1 VCCLFCANLVLLLD
15 LGSYD
20 IHLGPLHLVAHQLF
34 KPFLLVA
41 ASFWIA
47 VFLGGLIR
55 QPVSTATL
63 QNRLATFFLL
73 AVAIALYAAVYVP
86 SAFINVLDPDWILK
100 GTSADMRSLADV
112 WRLFTTPRLDGFYRP
127 LTLLS
132 LRADYSVFGSALWG
146 YHVQNILLHA
156 VNSVLVFRVARHLR
170 FERSAA
176 FWTAAWFAFAAMN
189 FEPVLWPAARFDLLA
204 TAFVLVSVILFLDYL
219 RDSGTA
225 SGKLVC
231 SASAYV
237 LALMNKESAYCVPLL
252 LLVIALTRNIWGL
265 DSLAPRKLRTAAFVF
280 GSITALMLAVR
291 IAIYKGLG
299 GYPASIS
306 GGASPHFS
314 FTLKSITGLVTRVI
328 PIPLLGLNTS
338 VHLSRGIACFVMLY
352 VAAIAWV
359 VIQGGSVTKPEMV
372 LVGLGLLSAL
382 PALNLTGWVGE
393 SMQHSRYLYLPGI
406 WIIMA
411 AAALIARR
419 PSGNL
424 LLAVLIA
431 ANLAGVVHNL
441 GVYRSM
447 LGRAHVISRQIAGD
461 CRHYHA
467 DIVDLTDIDRE
478 PFGVFFFRL
487 EIAESLQAANP
498 DVCVR
503 VADGACAQSRPAL
516 RYEWL
521 PSSAGVSARY
531 LPQGLAHQ

>member
-1 VCCLFCANLVLLLD
+1 MDV
-15 LGSYD
+15 GSYD
-20 IHLGPLHLVAHQLF
+20 VRLGPLHLVAHQLF

-41 ASFWIA
+41 ASFWMA
-47 VFLGGLIR
+47 VFLRGLIR
-55 QPVSTATL
+55 QPVSTTTF
-63 QNRLATFFLL
+63 QNRRATFTLL
-73 AVAIALYAAVYVP
+73 ALVIALYAAVYIP

-100 GTSADMRSLADV
+100 GASADIRSLADV
-112 WRLFTTPRLDGFYRP
+112 WLLFTTPRLDGFYRP

-156 VNSVLVFRVARHLR
+156 VNSILVFSLARHLR
-170 FERSAA
+170 FERNPA
-176 FWTAAWFAFAAMN
+176 FWAAAWFAFAAMN

-204 TAFVLVSVILFLDYL
+204 TAFVLVSVISFLDYL
-219 RDSGTA
+219 RDSGAA
-225 SGKLVC
+225 SGRLVC
-231 SASAYV
+231 SAAAYV

-252 LLVIALTRNIWGL
+252 LLVIVLTRNTWGL
-265 DSLAPRKLRTAAFVF
+265 DSLELRKLRPAAFVF

-299 GYPASIS
+299 GYPASVS
-306 GGASPHFS
+306 GASPHFS
-314 FTLKSITGLVTRVI
+314 LTLKSITGLVTRVI

-338 VHLSRGIACFVMLY
+338 VHLSRGVACFVMLY

-359 VIQGGSVTKPEMV
+359 VIQGGAVTKPETI

-411 AAALIARR
+411 AAAIIARR
-419 PSGNL
+419 PSGNVL
-424 LLAVLIA
+424 LVVLIA

-441 GVYRSM
+441 GVYRTM
-447 LGRAHVISRQIAGD
+447 LGRAHDISQQIAAD
-461 CRHYHA
+461 CAHYHA
-467 DIVDLTDIDRE
+467 DIVDLTHIERE

-487 EIAESLQAANP
+487 EVAESLQAANP

-503 VADGACAQSRPAL
+503 VADGACGQSRPAL

-531 LPQGLAHQ
+531 LPEGLAHP

>member
-1 VCCLFCANLVLLLD
+1 LD
-15 LGSYD
+15 VGSYD

-47 VFLGGLIR
+47 VFLRGFIR
-55 QPVSTATL
+55 QPVSTATF
-63 QNRLATFFLL
+63 QNRRTTFSLL
-73 AVAIALYAAVYVP
+73 AVAIALYAAVYIP

-100 GTSADMRSLADV
+100 GTSADIRSLADV

-132 LRADYSVFGSALWG
+132 LRADYGVFGTALWG

-156 VNSVLVFRVARHLR
+156 VNSILVFSLARRLR
-170 FERSAA
+170 FDPNAA
-176 FWTAAWFAFAAMN
+176 FWAATGFAFAAMN

-204 TAFVLVSVILFLDYL
+204 TAFVLVSVILFLNYL
-219 RDSGTA
+219 RDSGAA

-252 LLVIALTRNIWGL
+252 LLVIVLTRKTWGI
-265 DSLAPRKLRTAAFVF
+265 DSLAPRKLRPAPFVF
-280 GSITALMLAVR
+280 ASITALMLAIR

-299 GYPASIS
+299 GYPASVS
-306 GGASPHFS
+306 GASPHFS
-314 FTLKSITGLVTRVI
+314 LTLKSITGLVTRVI
-328 PIPLLGLNTS
+328 PFPLLGLNTS

-359 VIQGGSVTKPEMV
+359 VLQGGSVTKPETI

-419 PSGNL
+419 PFGNL

-431 ANLAGVVHNL
+431 ANLAGFVHNL
-441 GVYRSM
+441 GVYRTM
-447 LGRAHVISRQIAGD
+447 LGRADVISQQIAGD
-461 CRHYHA
+461 CRRYHA
-467 DIVDLTDIDRE
+467 DIVDLTHIDRE

-503 VADGACAQSRPAL
+503 VIDGACGQSRPAL
-516 RYEWL
+516 RYEWV
-521 PSSAGVSARY
+521 PPFAGVSARY
-531 LPQGLAHQ
+531 LPEGLAHP